1 MLHVRNPKKVVN
13 FFYSTSHV
21 HVRRHQDMLN
31 TFCSSPQVQLVSYAR
46 PTLCMKAPYPKRR
59 RFNWLN
65 GLTVYH
71 GLLNGEIRQRWTVL
85 LGCQYSYNL
94 ITKSSPISRDE
105 YQRFFPWETTSNL
118 ITVYV
123 TSAFL
128 EWDSTLCLGNVER
141 EMCFHSPCWITVSL
155 AYLFIDLGAGFHTS
169 QEGSISE

>member
-1 MLHVRNPKKVVN
+1 MLTSADIKTCWTLFVALRKCSLGRMRDRPCAWKPRILDGCD
-13 FFYSTSHV
+13 STDSMASLYITACWTG
-21 HVRRHQDMLN
+21 RY
-31 TFCSSPQVQLVSYAR
+31 VSD
-46 PTLCMKAPYPKRR
+46 
-59 RFNWLN
+59 
-65 GLTVYH
+65 
-71 GLLNGEIRQRWTVL
+71 E